1 MTRTF
6 KFAAA
11 ALLLTVSPAAFG
23 LKQGQPA
30 VAVAPARPAA
40 LTAAERAQ
48 ILKDAAKAL
57 SSVKTASGKF
67 QQTAPDA
74 SQSTGRFAWSKPG
87 KVRFEYDAPTALL
100 IVANGSTVAIQDT
113 ELETTE
119 RVPLGA
125 TPLAFL
131 LDDKID
137 FTKKA
142 KVTGVTRETGQ
153 FTISLADPKGDVD
166 GTLTLFLDA
175 KTKALTGWQTVDGD
189 GARTLVRLSG
199 IETGKK
205 LNPRLFVAKDF
216 DGR

>member
-1 MTRTF
+1 MTRTL

-11 ALLLTVSPAAFG
+11 ALLISVSPAAFA

-30 VAVAPARPAA
+30 VAAAPAKPA
-40 LTAAERAQ
+40 TMTTAERDQ

-57 SSVKTASGKF
+57 SAVKTASGKF

-74 SQSTGRFAWSKPG
+74 SLSTGRFAWSKPG
-87 KVRFEYDAPTALL
+87 KVRFEYDAPTPLL
-100 IVANGSTVAIQDT
+100 IVANGTTVAIQDT

-125 TPLAFL
+125 TPLGFL

-142 KVTGVTRETGQ
+142 KVTGVQ
-153 FTISLADPKGDVD
+153 KQASQYAISLSDPKGDLE
-166 GTLTLFLDA
+166 GTLTLFLDL

-189 GARTLVRLSG
+189 GAKTLVRLTG
-199 IETGKK
+199 VETGKK
-205 LNPRLFVAKDF
+205 LNPRLFVVKDF
-216 DGR
+216 NAK